1 MGENRQKLSRACS
14 GFAVKHIGTAY
25 GGTATAAVAFTPIE
39 SFHTHSMWDMSR
51 GCVNTQGRR
60 SMNEVLWKQA

>member
-1 MGENRQKLSRACS
+1 MGENMQKSSRACS

-39 SFHTHSMWDMSR
+39 SFHTEQHVGHVQGLR
-51 GCVNTQGRR
+51 EHAGTQ
-60 SMNEVLWKQA
+60 EYE